1 MLYTELIQLWDE
13 AVRAVDN
20 RDWDGALA
28 KLIQISEPTSRT
40 LFVNASVHL
49 ALGQLEEAIK
59 VRLLK
64 IHTLSQEGNCSF
76 VVGLYCN

>member
-1 MLYTELIQLWDE
+1 MLYTELIRLWDE

-40 LFVNASVHL
+40 LFVTASVHL
-49 ALGQLEEAIK
+49 ALGRVEEAIK
-59 VRLLK
+59 VRL
-64 IHTLSQEGNCSF
+64 
-76 VVGLYCN
+76 